1 MKGIKWTELLIFVIG
16 TELVGA
22 LSALFA
28 GDFSPFYSGLNQPPL
43 APPGIVFPIV
53 WTILYALMGISA
65 YLIYDSEDISGER
78 SEALG
83 IYAAQLFVNFMWSIV
98 FFRFEKPEAA
108 AVVIILLAVLVA
120 AMILKFRKIS
130 PAAAYLNIPYLL
142 WVIFAAYLNIGVV
155 VLN

>member
-28 GDFSPFYSGLNQPPL
+28 GDFSSFYNGLNQPPL

>member
-1 MKGIKWTELLIFVIG
+1 MKKIKWTELLIFVVG

-22 LSALFA
+22 LSALLA
-28 GDFSPFYSGLNQPPL
+28 GDFSSFYNGLNQPPL

-53 WTILYALMGISA
+53 WTILYALMGVSA

-83 IYAAQLFVNFMWSIV
+83 IYAAQLFVNFLWSIV
-98 FFRFEKPEAA
+98 FFRFEKTGAA
-108 AVVIILLAVLVA
+108 AVVIILLAGLIWT
-120 AMILKFRKIS
+120 MIVKFRKIN
-130 PAAAYLNIPYLL
+130 PVAAYINIPYLL
-142 WVIFAAYLNIGVV
+142 WVIFATYLNIGVV

>member
-1 MKGIKWTELLIFVIG
+1 MKKIRWTELLIFVIG

-28 GDFSPFYSGLNQPPL
+28 GDFSAFYSGLNQPPF

-65 YLIYDSEDISGER
+65 YIIYDSEDDAWEKSR
-78 SEALG
+78 ALTLYG
-83 IYAAQLFVNFMWSIV
+83 VQLFVNFMWSIV
-98 FFRFEKPEAA
+98 FFRFEQTGVAA
-108 AVVIILLAVLVA
+108 AVIILLAVLVA
-120 AMILKFRKIS
+120 AMIAKFRKIS

>member
-22 LSALFA
+22 LSALIA
-28 GDFSPFYSGLNQPPL
+28 GDFSSFYSGLNQPPL

>member
-28 GDFSPFYSGLNQPPL
+28 GDFSSFYSGLNQPPL

-98 FFRFEKPEAA
+98 FFRFENPEAA

>member
-1 MKGIKWTELLIFVIG
+1 MKKITWTELMIFVVG

-28 GDFSPFYSGLNQPPL
+28 GDFSSFYSGLNQPPL
-43 APPGIVFPIV
+43 APPGVVFPIV

-83 IYAAQLFVNFMWSIV
+83 IYAAQLFVNFLWSIV
-98 FFRFEKPEAA
+98 FFRFEKTGAA
-108 AVVIILLAVLVA
+108 AVVIILLAGLIWT
-120 AMILKFRKIS
+120 MIVKFRKIN
-130 PAAAYLNIPYLL
+130 PVAAYINIPYLL
-142 WVIFAAYLNIGVV
+142 WVIFATYLNIGVV